1 MAEEIVFPRRP
12 FRDVHQLVFLF
23 QSWQLILEEAD
34 LPPAL
39 QPLREIP
46 TEWEPVVARTLR
58 SARDQLEAAQAGAE
72 IALRFPATPELL
84 ALLEWAAGRLH
95 DVEDLLDEDSLDPVW
110 ANAMDLARGMVDG
123 ALAIVTTAEKAS
135 EGV

>member
-23 QSWQLILEEAD
+23 QSWHLILEETD

-46 TEWEPVVARTLR
+46 PGLEPVIAHTLR
-58 SARDQLEAAQAGAE
+58 SARDQLEVAQAGTE
-72 IALRFPATPELL
+72 IALRFPATPELIE
-84 ALLEWAAGRLH
+84 LLQWAVLRLD
-95 DVEDLLDEDSLDPVW
+95 DVGDLVEQKTLDPIW
-110 ANAMDLARGMVDG
+110 TNAMRLARDMVEG
-123 ALAIVTTAEKAS
+123 AVAGLHAPERSA
-135 EGV
+135 